1 MTIKNL
7 SYFFKEG
14 VKGFLV
20 NGLMSVASV
29 FIVVASLLILGIY
42 LIFSFNVNYIGEQL
56 KSQYE
61 IRAFIGF
68 DVPAE
73 NIESIKLK
81 TESIPNIESVE
92 IFTPEQALSEY
103 REQLGE
109 NARILDG
116 LEGDNPLR
124 YSLKITMSDINAAD
138 SITVQLQNIEGIDYV
153 RNNKDAM
160 ESMISITN
168 TIKQASLILMLLLSI
183 VAIFI
188 ISNAIRMTVFARRRE
203 IGIAKFLGAT
213 DWFIRWPFVVE
224 GIVMGVVGAIIA
236 LALII
241 PGYNV
246 IYGSLS
252 SWASGSGMSFYTTG
266 YIIKELSLWF
276 LGIGA
281 LLGAFGSGI
290 SLGRYLKV

>member
-1 MTIKNL
+1 MTAKNL

-14 VKGFLV
+14 IKGFLV

-42 LIFSFNVNYIGEQL
+42 LIFSFNVNYVSEQL

-68 DVPAE
+68 DVPVE
-73 NIESIKLK
+73 NIETIKVK
-81 TESIPNIESVE
+81 TQGIANVNSATIY
-92 IFTPEQALSEY
+92 TPEQALAEY

-124 YSLKITMSDINAAD
+124 YSIKVTMTDIKAAD
-138 SITVQLQNIEGIDYV
+138 SIAVQLQNIDGVEYV
-153 RNNKDAM
+153 RNNKSSM
-160 ESMISITN
+160 ENLISITN
-168 TIKQASLILMLLLSI
+168 TIKQASLILMFLLSI

-213 DWFIRWPFVVE
+213 DWFIRWPFIVE
-224 GIVMGVVGAIIA
+224 GIIMGVVGALFA
-236 LALII
+236 LILII

-246 IYGSLS
+246 VYGSLS
-252 SWASGSGMSFYTTG
+252 AWAIGSNISFYNTG
-266 YIIKELSLWF
+266 YIAKELLIWF
-276 LGIGA
+276 IGIGA

>member
-1 MTIKNL
+1 MTVKNL

-14 VKGFLV
+14 IKGFLV

-42 LIFSFNVNYIGEQL
+42 LIFSFNINYIGEQL

-61 IRAFIGF
+61 IRAFISF

-73 NIESIKLK
+73 NIESIKIK
-81 TESIPNIESVE
+81 TESIPNVNTVE
-92 IFTPEQALSEY
+92 IFTPQQALEEY
-103 REQLGE
+103 KVQLGE
-109 NARILDG
+109 NSRILDG

-124 YSLKITMSDINAAD
+124 YSLKITMKDINAAD
-138 SITVQLQNIEGIDYV
+138 SIAVQVQNIDGVDYV

-160 ESMISITN
+160 EGMISIT
-168 TIKQASLILMLLLSI
+168 TTVKQASFILMLLLSI

-213 DWFIRWPFVVE
+213 DWFIRWPFIIE
-224 GIVMGVVGAIIA
+224 GIIMGVVGAIVA
-236 LALII
+236 LILII

-252 SWASGSGMSFYTTG
+252 AWASGSNIAFYNTG
-266 YIIKELSLWF
+266 YIIKELLTWF